1 MQRKY
6 ARTIAPELKFY
17 DTDVA
22 ATWNLVPQT
31 TQLCLVGQGDT
42 QSTRTGNQISVRHVS
57 LHAVVT
63 VTPIVNTVIY
73 GYTAMYVILDKQCNG
88 AALSNTEL
96 IQESGTDF
104 VTGYMLMA
112 NSERFEILAE
122 QVLWW
127 DKPAGI
133 QSEGYNLQ
141 VQRLK
146 IELPVNIPI
155 TYSGTTGAVT
165 EIRSNNICLYFV
177 SGGGNIHTTAVT
189 LGRAR
194 IRFYG

>member
-63 VTPIVNTVIY
+63 VTPVVNTTVY

-88 AALSNTEL
+88 AALSYTEL
-96 IQESGTDF
+96 IQESRADLVIGQP
-104 VTGYMLMA
+104 LMA
-112 NSERFEILAE
+112 NSDRFIFLAE

-141 VQRLK
+141 EQPIK
-146 IELPVNIPI
+146 IELDVNIPI
-155 TYSGTTGAVT
+155 MYSGATGALT

-177 SGGGNIHTTAVT
+177 SGGNIHVQAVT
-189 LGRAR
+189 QGRAR